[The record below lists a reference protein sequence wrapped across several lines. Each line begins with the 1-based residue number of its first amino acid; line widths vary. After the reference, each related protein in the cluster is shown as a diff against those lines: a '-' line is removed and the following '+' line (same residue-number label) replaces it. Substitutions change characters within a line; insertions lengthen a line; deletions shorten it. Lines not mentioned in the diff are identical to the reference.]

1 MRDCEHFE
9 ILISAWH
16 DSELD
21 RGGQEEMLDHLVR
34 CPGCRDF
41 YLGARGLAGL
51 VAVVRNPSAAEAPS
65 PEVWKRIERS
75 ARSPKPGRRLMAG
88 PWKGWF
94 PAPAWGAAAAV
105 AALVVIFS
113 STLGKGRVP
122 SDTRMS
128 QMEVRL
134 GEDPDG
140 MNDEQFFELTKRVL
154 GADRKYR
161 TAFYEIMK
169 QVAEDTQGNE
179 RSSDLLFRQREKT
192 EGAETPETVHGPS

>member
-1 MRDCEHFE
+1 
-9 ILISAWH
+9 
-16 DSELD
+16 
-21 RGGQEEMLDHLVR
+21 
-34 CPGCRDF
+34 
-41 YLGARGLAGL
+41 
-51 VAVVRNPSAAEAPS
+51 
-65 PEVWKRIERS
+65 
-75 ARSPKPGRRLMAG
+75 
-88 PWKGWF
+88 
-94 PAPAWGAAAAV
+94 
-105 AALVVIFS
+105 
-113 STLGKGRVP
+113 
-122 SDTRMS
+122 MS